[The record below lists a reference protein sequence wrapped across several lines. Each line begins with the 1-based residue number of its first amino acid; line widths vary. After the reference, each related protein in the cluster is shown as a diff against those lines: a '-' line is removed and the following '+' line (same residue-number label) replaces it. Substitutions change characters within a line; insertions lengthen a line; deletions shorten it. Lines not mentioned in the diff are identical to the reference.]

1 MRKHLL
7 LIFLITFFSANL
19 FAQEST
25 LFLKSGTITLSYDIE
40 IDRSN
45 NINYHFVCF
54 SKIPSNKEKE
64 NIRDI
69 GIDFLEYIPNRA
81 YVVSIPKTSILLLY
95 LILVFLLSLLLSLI
109 IKLILSC
116 RIIIF
121 LFGLWITTSYLLKYY
136 YIKMQIY
143 LVFRNL
149 LK

>member
-81 YVVSIPKTSILLLY
+81 YVVSIPKNIRLKSLPPKTGLSSVP
-95 LILVFLLSLLLSLI
+95 VFWMICFS
-109 IKLILSC
+109 
-116 RIIIF
+116 
-121 LFGLWITTSYLLKYY
+121 
-136 YIKMQIY
+136 
-143 LVFRNL
+143 
-149 LK
+149 